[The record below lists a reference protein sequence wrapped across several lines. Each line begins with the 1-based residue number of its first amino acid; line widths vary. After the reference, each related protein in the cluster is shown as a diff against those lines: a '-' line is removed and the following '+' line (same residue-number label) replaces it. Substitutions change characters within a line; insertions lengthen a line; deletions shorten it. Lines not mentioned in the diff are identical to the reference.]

1 MAEFLS
7 HVPGTFSWPE
17 LATTDQKAAVAF
29 YRALFGWDVNES
41 QINPT
46 ETYSI
51 FQMRG
56 KETAAA
62 YTMQEDERKMGVPPH
77 WNSYVTVTNT
87 DEATKK
93 AEELGAKVIVPPF
106 DVMEHGRMA
115 VLQDPT
121 GAFFQ
126 VWQAKQHIGAKILEE
141 PGALCWTELNTRDTK
156 AAEAFY
162 TQAVRM
168 DARSTALHRRPM
180 EYTEFSVQGKPSIG
194 MMPMNEHMPPHVP
207 WYWMPY
213 FQVADADKSVDEGQ
227 GARRQGHGA
236 ADRHPEY
243 GPLRDRQRSAG
254 RDVRRLQVRRGPR
267 DDVSTDGG
275 RGLPDPEARP
285 AVVERWRMTMF
296 SKKPLT
302 IPSKADALPGRAER
316 MPVPDAHFVNS
327 NRLTATVS
335 RRDAAGALRHGLLLG
350 RREEVLVGAR
360 RLLDRGRLCR
370 RLDAERR
377 PTAKSAPA

>member
-1 MAEFLS
+1 VSILIASPKEVDVAEFLS

-62 YTMQEDERKMGVPPH
+62 YTMPEDERKMGVPPH
-77 WNSYVTVTNT
+77 WNAYVTVTNT

-162 TQAVRM
+162 TKLFGWTAKHS
-168 DARSTALHRRPM
+168 APSTAM

-207 WYWMPY
+207 SYWMPY
-213 FQVADADKSVDEGQ
+213 FQVADADKSVDKVKELGGKVMVPPTDIPNTGRFAIVNDPQ
-227 GARRQGHGA
+227 GAMF
-236 ADRHPEY
+236 
-243 GPLRDRQRSAG
+243 
-254 RDVRRLQVRRGPR
+254 
-267 DDVSTDGG
+267 
-275 RGLPDPEARP
+275 
-285 AVVERWRMTMF
+285 AVF
-296 SKKPLT
+296 K
-302 IPSKADALPGRAER
+302 
-316 MPVPDAHFVNS
+316 FV
-327 NRLTATVS
+327 A
-335 RRDAAGALRHGLLLG
+335 
-350 RREEVLVGAR
+350 
-360 RLLDRGRLCR
+360 
-370 RLDAERR
+370 
-377 PTAKSAPA
+377 APATT